1 MTFTTFWPALL
12 TALLHAAA
20 GGLVSIYLLNRLL
33 NRMHSTPV
41 KFGFITGVTLFLL
54 AIPAV
59 SGWWLAVRPH
69 LSWYMRHAFPLLVL
83 AVWLL
88 GDLRLLVQKR
98 LQRGAPPV
106 DEQPPRPRGFA
117 FLRHPITTTD
127 LTRVSY
133 EVFWDGPALTVAQLT
148 DLHVNGSL
156 PFSHYQQAIRLAEK
170 AQPDLVLLTGDFV
183 SHAKNIPALPG
194 LLTPITTTCALSG
207 EGLTPGKAIF
217 ASLGNHDYWSDPTG
231 VKAAL
236 AQSGVRLLSGQC
248 MELFAQGQPFRLC
261 ADDRP
266 WGPASPFSRGEKG
279 QDSPPPSGEGLGV
292 REKPT
297 LILSHSPDNIFDLR
311 YIPGAVAV
319 FSGHVHGGQFRVP
332 LPFGSTSLVLPSIHG
347 RRLDRGHFVFVG
359 AEKQPVHLFVSAGVG
374 ADEPALRL
382 YCPPEVL
389 IVRFISTN
397 NSRLNSDV

>member
-1 MTFTTFWPALL
+1 
-12 TALLHAAA
+12 
-20 GGLVSIYLLNRLL
+20 
-33 NRMHSTPV
+33 
-41 KFGFITGVTLFLL
+41 VTLFLL

-59 SGWWLAVRPH
+59 AGWWLAARPH
-69 LSWYMRHAFPLLVL
+69 LPWYMRHAFPLLVL

-117 FLRHPITTTD
+117 YLRHPITTTD
-127 LTRVSY
+127 LTRVTY

-148 DLHVNGSL
+148 DIHVNGSL
-156 PFSHYQQAIRLAEK
+156 PLSHYHEAIRLAEQ

-183 SHAKNIPALPG
+183 SHAKNIPTLPG
-194 LLTPITTTCALSG
+194 LLTNITTTCALSG
-207 EGLTPGKAIF
+207 EGLTPGKAVF

-266 WGPASPFSRGEKG
+266 WGPASPFSRGEKGQDSPPPSGEGLGVREKTHHTLDPKNLGDSIHLPHPQPFSRGEKG